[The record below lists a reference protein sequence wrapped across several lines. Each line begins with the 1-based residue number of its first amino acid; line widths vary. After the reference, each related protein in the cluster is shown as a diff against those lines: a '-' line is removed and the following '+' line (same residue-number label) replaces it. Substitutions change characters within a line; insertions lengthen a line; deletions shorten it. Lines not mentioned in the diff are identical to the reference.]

1 MVGHGT
7 VSVHEDIAPA
17 NRQSHHEPLLRL
29 AIGKVE
35 QRRGGILREVGDS
48 CFHDGPLLARD
59 DPGDALALLLGH
71 PFQRLHLVCCRV
83 LERAGDDTFF
93 ANSELHEEGRLHAGG
108 PWLLSAGHA
117 TCLASRM
124 REEAGLSCRELTP
137 GII

>member
-1 MVGHGT
+1 M
-7 VSVHEDIAPA
+7 SVHEDIAPA

-108 PWLLSAGHA
+108 LGSYRRAMLRVWPAG
-117 TCLASRM
+117 CERKPDY
-124 REEAGLSCRELTP
+124 RVGN
-137 GII
+137 